1 MFSQRTDSEL
11 GETLSPLRM
20 EVTRTDHKL
29 RRQMFSQN
37 IPEMNPRA
45 QKFTTNRKKK
55 KLMEKRVR
63 FLEHSQRYS
72 TQPCTHTRK
81 SPSRTVNAG
90 ANLLEKRSTGGAPG
104 SVIRRR
110 PPRATREQT
119 PCVASA
125 CATYRTGS
133 TVPPWFVEVEILS
146 SEDTRFSSATP
157 PGKGAVL
164 SRSGPE
170 WRDRERGGP
179 IQNQADVSLLAI
191 QKPVGAQCY

>member
-1 MFSQRTDSEL
+1 
-11 GETLSPLRM
+11 
-20 EVTRTDHKL
+20 
-29 RRQMFSQN
+29 
-37 IPEMNPRA
+37 
-45 QKFTTNRKKK
+45 
-55 KLMEKRVR
+55 MEKRVR

-157 PGKGAVL
+157 PERAPCCLAPARNGEIANAADRSKTKQTFRY
-164 SRSGPE
+164 SRS
-170 WRDRERGGP
+170 R
-179 IQNQADVSLLAI
+179 NL
-191 QKPVGAQCY
+191 